1 MKCSLLRLCRHL
13 AVVVTA
19 VSIALTPVAAQSR
32 SDKSRLPIVRD
43 AEIEAL
49 VADYARPILQA
60 AGLSRSGIQ
69 IVLVN
74 SPSFNAFVA
83 GRRIFINTG
92 AITATETPNQLIGI
106 IAHEIGHLSGGHQ
119 QRLREQLERSQT
131 IAIVAGLLGA
141 GIAVA
146 GASTGTGGAAQAGAG
161 LMTGGSAAAQRSL
174 LSYQRG
180 EESAADRTAL
190 IYLDSTCQSGRGL
203 LETFSTLDRNN
214 LFARASSNYL
224 SSHPMPR
231 DRIVALEAAARES
244 RHFDRADPPALVE
257 RHNLARAKIAAY
269 NGGAGDVRR
278 LFARDPRSLPAL
290 YGDAIA
296 TQLSGSTASG
306 LQKIDALIAA
316 RPDNPWF
323 HEMRGETLMA
333 AGRASEAA
341 AAFSQA
347 ARLDTSGSGL
357 LKAQVGQAIVSG
369 GDRSQMPKAIDMIR
383 AGLQSDPVNASA
395 YRFLAMA
402 YGHIGDVGQA
412 ELATAEGYWHG
423 GNLREAQIFATR
435 AQQKLKRGSP
445 SWLQAQ
451 DIIQAR
457 PRS

>member
-1 MKCSLLRLCRHL
+1 MKRPLLRLCRHVAVL
-13 AVVVTA
+13 ATA
-19 VSIALTPVAAQSR
+19 LSVALAPAAAQSR
-32 SDKSRLPIVRD
+32 SEKTSLPIVRD

-49 VADYARPILQA
+49 VADYARPLLKA
-60 AGLSRSGIQ
+60 AGLSRSGIE

-74 SPSFNAFVA
+74 SPGFNAFVA

-106 IAHEIGHLSGGHQ
+106 IAHEIGHLAGGHQ

-161 LMTGGSAAAQRSL
+161 LISGGSAAAQRSL

-190 IYLDSTCQSGRGL
+190 TYLDRTGQSGKGL

-214 LFARASSNYL
+214 LFATARSNYL

-231 DRIVALEAAARES
+231 ERIVALEAAARES
-244 RHFDRADPPALVE
+244 QHFGRTDPPALVE

-269 NGGAGDVRR
+269 NGGMGDVRR

-296 TQLSGSTASG
+296 TQLAGSTGPA

-316 RPDNPWF
+316 RPNNPWF

-333 AGRASEAA
+333 AGQASKAA
-341 AAFSQA
+341 AAYAQA
-347 ARLDTSGSGL
+347 VKLDGTGSGI
-357 LKAQVGQAIVSG
+357 LKAEVGQAIVSG
-369 GDRSQMPKAIDMIR
+369 GDRSQMPKAIELIR
-383 AGLQSDPVNASA
+383 AGLQSDPANASA

-402 YGHIGDVGQA
+402 YGHLGEVGKA

-423 GNLREAQIFATR
+423 GNIRQAQIFATR
-435 AQQKLKRGSP
+435 AQQKLKPGSP

-451 DIIQAR
+451 DILQTK

>member
-1 MKCSLLRLCRHL
+1 MKRPLLRLCRHL
-13 AVVVTA
+13 AVFFTA
-19 VSIALTPVAAQSR
+19 LSITLTPVAAQSR
-32 SDKSRLPIVRD
+32 SEKTRLPVVRD

-49 VADYARPILQA
+49 VADYARPLLQA

-69 IVLVN
+69 IVLIN
-74 SPSFNAFVA
+74 SSGFNAFVA

-106 IAHEIGHLSGGHQ
+106 IAHEIGHLAGGHQ

-146 GASTGTGGAAQAGAG
+146 GASTGAGGAAQAGAG

-190 IYLDSTCQSGRGL
+190 TYLDRTGQSGKGL

-214 LFARASSNYL
+214 LFASARSNYL

-231 DRIVALEAAARES
+231 DRIAALEAAARES
-244 RHFDRADPPALVE
+244 RHFGRADPPALVE
-257 RHNLARAKIAAY
+257 RHNFARAKIAAY
-269 NGGAGDVRR
+269 NGGMADVRR
-278 LFARDPRSLPAL
+278 LFARDPRGLPAL

-296 TQLSGSTASG
+296 TQLAGSTASG

-316 RPDNPWF
+316 RPNNPWF

-341 AAFSQA
+341 AAY
-347 ARLDTSGSGL
+347 ARAVQLDGTNSGI
-357 LKAQVGQAIVSG
+357 LKAQVGQAIVSS
-369 GDRSQMPKAIDMIR
+369 GDRSQMPKAIEMIR
-383 AGLQSDPVNASA
+383 AGLQSDPANAAA

-402 YGHIGDVGQA
+402 YGHLGEVGQA

-423 GNLREAQIFATR
+423 GNIRQAQIFATR

-451 DIIQAR
+451 DIIQTK

>member
-1 MKCSLLRLCRHL
+1 MKRPLHRLCRHVAVL
-13 AVVVTA
+13 ATA
-19 VSIALTPVAAQSR
+19 LSVALTPVSAQSR
-32 SDKSRLPIVRD
+32 SEKASLPVVRD

-49 VADYARPILQA
+49 VADYARPILKA

-74 SPSFNAFVA
+74 SPGFNAFVA

-106 IAHEIGHLSGGHQ
+106 IAHEIGHLAGGHQ

-146 GASTGTGGAAQAGAG
+146 GASTGAGGAAQAGAG
-161 LMTGGSAAAQRSL
+161 LMSGGSAAAQRSL

-190 IYLDSTCQSGRGL
+190 TYLDRTGQSGKGL

-214 LFARASSNYL
+214 LFAAARSNYL

-231 DRIVALEAAARES
+231 DRIAALEAAARES
-244 RHFDRADPPALVE
+244 QHFGRADPPALVE

-269 NGGAGDVRR
+269 NGGMGDVRR
-278 LFARDPRSLPAL
+278 LFARDPRGLPAL

-296 TQLSGSTASG
+296 TQLAGSTASA

-316 RPDNPWF
+316 RPNNPWF

-341 AAFSQA
+341 AAYSRA
-347 ARLDTSGSGL
+347 VKLDGTGSGL

-369 GDRSQMPKAIDMIR
+369 GDRSQMPKAIELIR
-383 AGLQSDPVNASA
+383 GGLQSDPANASA

-402 YGHIGDVGQA
+402 YGQLGEVGQA

-423 GNLREAQIFATR
+423 GNIRQAQIFATR

-451 DIIQAR
+451 DIIQTK